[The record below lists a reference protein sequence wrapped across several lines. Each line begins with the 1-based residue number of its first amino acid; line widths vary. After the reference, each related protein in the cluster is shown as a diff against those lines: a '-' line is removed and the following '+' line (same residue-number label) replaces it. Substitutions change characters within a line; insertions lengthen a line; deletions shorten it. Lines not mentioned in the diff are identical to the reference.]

1 MPDKPGVP
9 RAQIHLTI
17 FLASKPGEVQTFSVI
32 GPLEA
37 TPARMKLLA
46 KLTTPDGWRRNLGSE
61 PTTWDAVET
70 AVAEIRQSN

>member
-1 MPDKPGVP
+1 MPDKSKAP
-9 RAQIHLTI
+9 RAQIHVTI
-17 FLASKPGEVQTFSVI
+17 FLASEPSEVRTFSLI

-61 PTTWDAVET
+61 PTTWDAIEA